1 MVRSTEG
8 QKFLSLCLN
17 NQWKPYYPQVSPVPT
32 CYDICIP
39 GLIGHWRMNEQT
51 GEEVADDSGYENHG
65 LATGPVTKLSKFTR
79 GRYFDSN
86 GVILVPDSPVLNSG
100 MSSFTVAGWI
110 KILDVSYPL
119 TTFAVQKGYGC
130 LFPPG
135 QEGWKAGWEIGHAYS
150 AEGLYVCIRDRKN
163 RMAQKRIDFDDG
175 FQQHYLLYQWAHYAV
190 VFDRQQQEKVVLYIN
205 GKKQSDSLD
214 ISAVRG
220 SVNNDRPLAFGY
232 LHGWKTKGTL
242 DEYRVYNRALGD
254 LEVGAIFKNHLV

>member
-51 GEEVADDSGYENHG
+51 GEEVADDG

-110 KILDVSYPL
+110 KILVWLLPPDNLRCP
-119 TTFAVQKGYGC
+119 KGLW
-130 LFPPG
+130 LFISPRPR
-135 QEGWKAGWEIGHAYS
+135 
-150 AEGLYVCIRDRKN
+150 GLESRL
-163 RMAQKRIDFDDG
+163 G
-175 FQQHYLLYQWAHYAV
+175 
-190 VFDRQQQEKVVLYIN
+190 
-205 GKKQSDSLD
+205 
-214 ISAVRG
+214 
-220 SVNNDRPLAFGY
+220 
-232 LHGWKTKGTL
+232 
-242 DEYRVYNRALGD
+242 NRACL
-254 LEVGAIFKNHLV
+254 

>member
-1 MVRSTEG
+1 MIRSTEG

-163 RMAQKRIDFDDG
+163 EWLKKESTLMMAFSNIIFFISGLIMQLSLIANSRRKSSFTSMAKSSRIPSTS
-175 FQQHYLLYQWAHYAV
+175 QQYEA
-190 VFDRQQQEKVVLYIN
+190 
-205 GKKQSDSLD
+205 
-214 ISAVRG
+214 
-220 SVNNDRPLAFGY
+220 
-232 LHGWKTKGTL
+232 
-242 DEYRVYNRALGD
+242 ALTTTD
-254 LEVGAIFKNHLV
+254 HSHLVTFTAGKPRELWMNIEFTTGP